1 MQKKIKRKY
10 YGINFMETLPQKI
23 ELDQDTKDKVSFVT
37 FIINKFA
44 RTYKMSKQNAFMY
57 LKKYGGLT
65 FLSEFWWTLH
75 TEDPYW
81 SMFELYEVCYE
92 NGGRR

>member
-1 MQKKIKRKY
+1 MEPLLPKY
-10 YGINFMETLPQKI
+10 
-23 ELDQDTKDKVSFVT
+23 ELDQDTKDKISFIT

-44 RTYKMSKQNAFMY
+44 RAYKMSKQNAFFY
-57 LKKYGGLT
+57 LEKYGGLDYL
-65 FLSEFWWTLH
+65 FRFWWTLH

-81 SMFELYEVCYE
+81 SMYALYEECQK